1 MIASYQNLSTEA
13 FLNNC
18 PVTIL
23 SSKCFVLNNCLNN
36 RDLELIYEININ
48 AFNYKYSFQ

>member
-1 MIASYQNLSTEA
+1 MIVSYQNLSTEA

-23 SSKCFVLNNCLNN
+23 SSKCFVLNNCLNK
-36 RDLELIYEININ
+36 RFLETYSLDEV
-48 AFNYKYSFQ
+48 KYFKY